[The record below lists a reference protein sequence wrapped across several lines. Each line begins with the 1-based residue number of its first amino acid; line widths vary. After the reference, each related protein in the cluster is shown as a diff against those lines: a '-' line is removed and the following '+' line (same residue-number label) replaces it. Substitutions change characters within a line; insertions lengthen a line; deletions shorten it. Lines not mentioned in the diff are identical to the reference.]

1 MNFNKKF
8 YNEDDVVENG
18 GGTTQETPEEKAA
31 RLEAELNAER
41 EKIKNQNSYIT
52 KLEAERNATKNQAQ
66 PQAQPKVQTQSQP
79 QAQTVSRDPYL
90 VELQTKD
97 VISNG
102 LEAVKAQYGEEVFN
116 EIKDDVVRIARANIK
131 DPSAV
136 PAELFERVAEMA
148 IGRAM
153 KDEDKR
159 IKIAGAYVKAPE
171 STPPVKET
179 VIVTSPNG
187 QKIGTMTP
195 DDKKVLGQQ
204 TVPPG
209 GQLEKKRSPKEFMAD
224 FRNRK

>member
-52 KLEAERNATKNQAQ
+52 KLEAERNATKNQPQ
-66 PQAQPKVQTQSQP
+66 PQTQPKVQTQSQP
-79 QAQTVSRDPYL
+79 QTASRDPYL

-131 DPSAV
+131 DPGAV
-136 PAELFERVAEMA
+136 PAELFERVAEIA

-153 KDEDKR
+153 KDDGKR
-159 IKIAGAYVKAPE
+159 IKIAGAYIKAPE

-179 VIVTSPNG
+179 VVVTSPNG

-195 DDKKVLGQQ
+195 DDKKVLGQE

-209 GQLEKKRSPKEFMAD
+209 GQPEKKRSPKEFMAD